1 MSEFT
6 SNYVV
11 NESRVD
17 DDRSLGSIIA
27 EIKYEF
33 KEFVNT
39 RVRVIK
45 AELHETISAA
55 KTALPLIISA
65 LVLGFVSVLM
75 FSLAIVVLL
84 ASAFPGSPYAWV
96 YGFAI
101 MGGILISIAAVAA
114 FFAVNAFRSGAFPKR
129 TVEVLKEDKVWLQAE
144 ARSHS

>member
-1 MSEFT
+1 MSEVT
-6 SNYVV
+6 SSHVV
-11 NESRVD
+11 NEVRVD

-27 EIKYEF
+27 EIKDEF

-45 AELHETISAA
+45 AELHETIGAA
-55 KTALPLIISA
+55 KTALPLILSA
-65 LVLGFVSVLM
+65 LVLGFIAVLM

-84 ASAFPGSPYAWV
+84 ASAFPGNPYAFF
-96 YGFAI
+96 YGFVI
-101 MGGILISIAAVAA
+101 MGGILIATAALAA

-129 TVEVLKEDKVWLQAE
+129 TVEVLKEDRIWLQTE